1 MVTNEL
7 CIVICLVAFILGGC
21 VGGMLG
27 LKEVAK
33 SENEWF
39 LLSKKIND
47 DWANYCETLIK
58 KIKTLESGDTE

>member
-27 LKEVAK
+27 LKEAEK
-33 SENEWF
+33 LNNEWF
-39 LLSKKIND
+39 LLSKKING
-47 DWANYCETLIK
+47 DWEKYCGTLIE